1 MQHIVR
7 ELLTSKVWLDAGME
21 EIGLGRTTIQ
31 GYVILLSLAAAFC
44 ALAFKLLQA
53 GTVQSKIIA
62 APPALLGVAV
72 CFALWLNIQFSRK
85 PK

>member
-1 MQHIVR
+1 MC
-7 ELLTSKVWLDAGME
+7 LAAGME
-21 EIGLGRTTIQ
+21 NIGLGRTTTS
-31 GYVILLSLAAAFC
+31 GYAMLLSLAAAFC
-44 ALAFKLLQA
+44 GLAFKLLQA

-72 CFALWLNIQFSRK
+72 CFAMWLNIQFSRK